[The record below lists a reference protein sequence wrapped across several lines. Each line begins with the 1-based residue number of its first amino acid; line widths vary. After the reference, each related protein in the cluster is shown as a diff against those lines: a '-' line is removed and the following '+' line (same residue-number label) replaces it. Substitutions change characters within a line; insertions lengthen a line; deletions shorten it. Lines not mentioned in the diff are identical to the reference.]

1 MQYHDTTVRMA
12 LTGLI
17 TVYKLKALKSQE
29 WRLVFKAGLPRKE
42 KPAIF
47 WRQGLPFPGTV

>member
-1 MQYHDTTVRMA
+1 MA